1 MTYIRNLSQADWFFK
16 DGQEAAA
23 SSLPPTPAALPGPTS
38 AAPAGESEEDDEGES
53 SAPPPVLEKKE
64 SSLGLYLLGGLGLL
78 AVGGLIYFKFIRNS
92 ESAEMVDNTSTE
104 LDVKREET
112 LSEAPTQESAPTS
125 SRKRK
130 KKKKKK

>member
-38 AAPAGESEEDDEGES
+38 AAPAAESEEDDEGES
-53 SAPPPVLEKKE
+53 SVPPPVLEKKE

-92 ESAEMVDNTSTE
+92 GFAEMDNTSTE

-112 LSEAPTQESAPTS
+112 LSEAPTQEYAPTS
-125 SRKRK
+125 ARKRK
-130 KKKKKK
+130 KKKK